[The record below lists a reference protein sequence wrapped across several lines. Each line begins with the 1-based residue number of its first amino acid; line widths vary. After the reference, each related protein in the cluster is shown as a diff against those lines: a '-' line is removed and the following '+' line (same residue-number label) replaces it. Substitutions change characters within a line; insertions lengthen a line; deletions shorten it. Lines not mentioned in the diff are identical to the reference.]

1 MTQTDKFYYV
11 VGGIITDPVEV
22 YVDGFLIA
30 YAPFLRPSR
39 VGDTFVGENSDDAFL
54 VTISIYRLHEDTP
67 PSPGDTYRLVFGDP
81 AVVGDH
87 VERTNTW
94 EQDDPEA
101 IRADYAQIALEQ
113 IYEYTNAEVAE
124 DNTLKWATDLSIR
137 NKDQVLSDLAK
148 TDDADLGAFDPL
160 FAAHPVSNPSYA
172 VNLVR
177 QEVEVL
183 VQDDQ
188 LIAAGAEPLLS
199 ATERTAVETR
209 IAANSLTARGQS
221 TDIDLPEIGAPRSFV
236 TVAGEKTEKAFF
248 EEVTFDWAATTYYI
262 PQVRF
267 QTLPPGVNTAQIFAM
282 VYDQDNVY
290 RSWMPFVQQPDG
302 SWATPSDV
310 SYISIGKTV
319 SSTWRVAI
327 AYLGTSADYEITRR
341 VVLVPPDIASS
352 IIRWTL

>member
-1 MTQTDKFYYV
+1 MIPTDKFHYV
-11 VGGIITDPVEV
+11 VGGVITDPVEV
-22 YVDGFLIA
+22 YIDGAVID
-30 YAPFLRPSR
+30 YDPFPRPSR

-54 VTISIYRLHEDTP
+54 VTISIYRLYEDTP
-67 PSPGDTYRLVFGDP
+67 PSPGATYYLVPGDP
-81 AVVGDH
+81 VVVGDH
-87 VERTNTW
+87 VEQSNTW
-94 EQDDPEA
+94 EQDDPEV
-101 IRADYAQIALEQ
+101 IRADYSQLALEQ
-113 IYEYTNAEVAE
+113 IPQYSNAQIAE
-124 DNTLKWATDLSIR
+124 DNTLTWATDFAIR

-148 TDDADLGAFDPL
+148 TDDADLATFDPL

-177 QEVEVL
+177 QEVDL
-183 VQDDQ
+183 LAQDDQ
-188 LIAAGAEPLLS
+188 LIAVGTEPLLS
-199 ATERTAVETR
+199 ATERTDVEAR

-221 TDIDLPEIGAPRSFV
+221 TDVGLPEKGAPRSFV
-236 TVAGEKTEKAFF
+236 TVAGEEIEKAFF
-248 EEVTFDWAATTYYI
+248 EEVTFDWSATTYYI

-267 QTLPPGVNTAQIFAM
+267 ETLPPGVNTTQLFAM

-310 SYISIGKTV
+310 SYISIGKTA

>member
-1 MTQTDKFYYV
+1 MTPTDKFYYV

-22 YVDGFLIA
+22 YVDNVLA
-30 YAPFLRPSR
+30 EYAPFLRPNR

-54 VTISIYRLHEDTP
+54 VTISIYRLYENTP
-67 PSPGDTYRLVFGDP
+67 PSPGDTYRLVFGAP
-81 AVVGDH
+81 VVVGDH

-94 EQDDPEA
+94 EQNDPDV
-101 IRADYAQIALEQ
+101 IRADYSQLALEQ
-113 IYEYTNAEVAE
+113 IPQYTTAEIAE
-124 DNTLKWATDLSIR
+124 DNTLRWATDLAVR
-137 NKDQVLSDLAK
+137 NKDQVLSDMAQ
-148 TDDADLGAFDPL
+148 TDDADLEAFDPS
-160 FAAHPVSNPSYA
+160 FAAHPLSNHSYA

-177 QEVEVL
+177 QEVDL
-183 VQDDQ
+183 MAQDDQ

-199 ATERTAVETR
+199 ATERTGVAAR

-221 TDIDLPEIGAPRSFV
+221 TDIGLPEKGAPRSFV
-236 TVAGEKTEKAFF
+236 TVAGEEIEKAFF

-267 QTLPPGVNTAQIFAM
+267 QVLPPGVNTAQLFAM

-290 RSWMPFVQQPDG
+290 RSWMPFSQQPDG